1 MFFKTNYQPLTD
13 EQLMKQVIKGKTKAF
28 EELYARYYE
37 KMYYYFFRM
46 LRQDANKA
54 QDFVQDLFVKLVEQP
69 QAFDVNRKFSTWIY
83 RVASNQCK
91 NEYRKH
97 SRAFANLETCEEM
110 PSTPLD
116 LPQQLDQVLFQQYLE
131 KALDLLSPKHK
142 ICFVLRYQ
150 EELSIAQISAIINC
164 PEGTV
169 KSRLHHALQQLAQH
183 LALFNPV
190 HQPNKE
196 AL

>member
-1 MFFKTNYQPLTD
+1 MFFKTNYQQLSD
-13 EQLMKQVIKGKTKAF
+13 EELMKQVIKGKTKAF

-46 LRQDANKA
+46 LRKDANKA
-54 QDFVQDLFVKLVEQP
+54 QDFVQDLFVKLVEKP
-69 QAFDVNRKFSTWIY
+69 QAFDVNRRFSTWIY
-83 RVASNQCK
+83 TLASNQCK
-91 NEYRKH
+91 NEYRRQ
-97 SRAFANLETCEEM
+97 SRAFADLGLCEEM

-116 LPQQLDQVLFQQYLE
+116 LPQQLDQILFQQYLE

-150 EELSIAQISAIINC
+150 EELSIAQISAIVHC

-169 KSRLHHALQQLAQH
+169 KSRLHYALQQLSKQ

-190 HQPNKE
+190 NHPNKE